1 MRVCTAI
8 TLCHRIVR
16 LNEDGKP
23 GSASMFDFL
32 LKEESLGEDD
42 MREFTKDRVKKDN
55 HNISEYLG
63 LKQIDG
69 YLLESRGADG
79 TA

>member
-1 MRVCTAI
+1 
-8 TLCHRIVR
+8 
-16 LNEDGKP
+16 
-23 GSASMFDFL
+23 MFDFL

-79 TA
+79 TTW